1 MQHFVASTSV
11 QKPEHVIQQQKSYP
25 TNFVRKKYHSLLFDL
40 LFEQSLIY
48 YE

>member
-25 TNFVRKKYHSLLFDL
+25 TNFVRKKYHSLFFDL
-40 LFEQSLIY
+40 LFEQTLIDF
-48 YE
+48 E